1 MQDLKKETELFTL
14 QTLIPSIST
23 GIQVFII
30 WLLRANMMLYLLPTR
45 KKKIIRSA
53 RAFNLQ

>member
-23 GIQVFII
+23 HIQVSII
-30 WLLRANMMLYLLPTR
+30 LAAQ
-45 KKKIIRSA
+45 S
-53 RAFNLQ
+53 

>member
-23 GIQVFII
+23 PIQASII
-30 WLLRANMMLYLLPTR
+30 LDGQ
-45 KKKIIRSA
+45 S
-53 RAFNLQ
+53 

>member
-23 GIQVFII
+23 GIQVSII
-30 WLLRANMMLYLLPTR
+30 LAAQ
-45 KKKIIRSA
+45 S
-53 RAFNLQ
+53 